1 MPLQKCAT
9 MQSYCTVRHNI
20 LKSQVVALSKF
31 LSPQKFVKMAGQR
44 SCVDTVHSFEMT
56 FAVLPHT
63 FHMICCASSLRI
75 DKIAAMV
82 DYVVYIG
89 RIDIKCCNSIIRCP
103 LVGVNDTTRFDIAL
117 NCGTARIKIPLLW
130 RKARGI
136 SRCCYLTHEFTQPHG
151 ENRCAFHFMSD

>member
-1 MPLQKCAT
+1 MYVLYNVYKNSSWSWIPFGNCLQ
-9 MQSYCTVRHNI
+9 NI

-56 FAVLPHT
+56 FAVLPHS

-75 DKIAAMV
+75 DKIVAMV

-103 LVGVNDTTRFDIAL
+103 LVGVNDTTWFDIAL
-117 NCGTARIKIPLLW
+117 NQW
-130 RKARGI
+130 
-136 SRCCYLTHEFTQPHG
+136 Q
-151 ENRCAFHFMSD
+151 